1 MRPDFRL
8 RPVSEADFEC
18 LLSLSIRVLRADL
31 ERLGRFWPE
40 LRRERF
46 RAIFKPATLSAIE
59 VAGDC
64 AGCIG
69 AEPHSDHLHIHAF
82 YVEPDFQGCGLGAAV
97 LAQLTGRYPGLPVR
111 IEVLKGST
119 ALGFWQRQGFGK
131 PVEQEFDLLLERP
144 ATLGEA
150 AGAPSSKS
158 FFNRNASRCP
168 PLPNV

>member
-1 MRPDFRL
+1 VTPDFRL
-8 RPVSEADFEC
+8 RPVAEADFEP

-31 ERLGRFWPE
+31 ERLGRFNPE

-59 VAGDC
+59 VAGVC

-69 AEPHSDHLHIHAF
+69 AQPRPDHLHIHAF
-82 YVEPDFQGCGLGAAV
+82 YVQPEFQGCGLGAAV
-97 LAQLTGRYPGLPVR
+97 LAEVTGRSLGLPVR

-119 ALGFWQRQGFGK
+119 ALGFWQRQGFGQSG
-131 PVEQEFDLLLERP
+131 EADFDLLLERP

-150 AGAPSSKS
+150 AGAP
-158 FFNRNASRCP
+158 
-168 PLPNV
+168 